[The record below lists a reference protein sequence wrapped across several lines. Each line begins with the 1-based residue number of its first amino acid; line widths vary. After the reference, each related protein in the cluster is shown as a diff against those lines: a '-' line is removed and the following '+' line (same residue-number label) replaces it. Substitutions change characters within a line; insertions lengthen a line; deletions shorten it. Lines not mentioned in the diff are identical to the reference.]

1 MSYQGWT
8 NYETWAVSLWLDNEE
23 PLYRET
29 RAMARKVH
37 GRYRQYDLATSLKA
51 LVVHCA
57 PGLGATLFADLLTH
71 AIHQANYDEIAK
83 SLLEEVEEAE
93 AAAEDD
99 EDMP

>member
-8 NYETWAVSLWLDNEE
+8 NYETWAVSLWLGNEE

-29 RAMARKVH
+29 RDMARQVRGVK
-37 GRYRQYDLATSLKA
+37 YDLATALQA
-51 LVVHCA
+51 LVIDCA
-57 PGLGATLFADLLTH
+57 PYLGATMYADLLTH
-71 AIHQANYDEIAK
+71 AIHQANYDEIAER
-83 SLLEEVEEAE
+83 LLEEVEGAE